1 MTTSQPSIR
10 LFGTDGIRAPFG
22 TFPLDEQT
30 VCRIGY
36 HLGLM
41 LIVTASILAVAYLL
55 GRVVLDALRLDRLL
69 TKLKRS

>member
-1 MTTSQPSIR
+1 MTTAPPSLR

-30 VCRIGY
+30 VGRIGY

-41 LIVTASILAVAYLL
+41 LGEERLPIEPGVVPASA
-55 GRVVLDALRLDRLL
+55 
-69 TKLKRS
+69 